1 MNKTVGSPDII
12 AVLKENGPMTSLKVW
27 EILHREDP
35 RFSYTAA
42 KRYLQR
48 LKCEDK
54 VQLHYNVEKKEYIWE
69 VKENDL
75 RVRRMS

>member
-12 AVLKENGPMTSLKVW
+12 DVLRENGPMTSLKVW

-48 LKCEDK
+48 LKREDK
-54 VQLHYNVEKKEYIWE
+54 VLLHYDVSAKQYVWE
-69 VKENDL
+69 VKE
-75 RVRRMS
+75 